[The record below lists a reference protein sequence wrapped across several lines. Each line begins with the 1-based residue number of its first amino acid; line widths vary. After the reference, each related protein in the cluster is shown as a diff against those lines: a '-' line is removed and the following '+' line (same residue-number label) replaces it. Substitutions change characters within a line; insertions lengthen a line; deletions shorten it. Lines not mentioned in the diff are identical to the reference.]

1 MFKDV
6 SSKKFFFFFLKNK
19 NDFIEIFFH
28 KNILVQLS
36 ITTIFLSL
44 KLQN

>member
-6 SSKKFFFFFLKNK
+6 SSKKLGVFLKNK
-19 NDFIEIFFH
+19 NEFIEIFFH
-28 KNILVQLS
+28 KNILLQLS
-36 ITTIFLSL
+36 TTTTFFSL

>member
-6 SSKKFFFFFLKNK
+6 SSKKFFFFLKNK
-19 NDFIEIFFH
+19 NEFIEIFFH
-28 KNILVQLS
+28 KNILLQLS
-36 ITTIFLSL
+36 TTTIFFSL